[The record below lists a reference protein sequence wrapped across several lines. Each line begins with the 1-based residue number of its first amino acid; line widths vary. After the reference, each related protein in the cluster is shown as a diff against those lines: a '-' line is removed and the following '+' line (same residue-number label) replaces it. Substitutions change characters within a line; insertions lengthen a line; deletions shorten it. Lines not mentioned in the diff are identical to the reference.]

1 MSSRKAPKV
10 VEHIQP
16 SIELQQQ
23 PQTPIQIQQ
32 LQQLQP
38 IQQIQ
43 TSQITT
49 VAKIPRTGCLGYC
62 RESEEERYEAV
73 LDSAILDEH
82 FKNSLRR
89 RYIHLLREYQVR
101 ATRYSLLYHIGH
113 LIITVGSLIVPA
125 LLSVQYTNSLL
136 DYQTNIYWLTWT
148 LSLLVTTFNGVLVL
162 FKVDKKYHSLH
173 TTMERLRSE
182 GWQFLEL
189 TGRYAGHLLH
199 NGEEASHKNQY
210 RFFCHYVE
218 KIKLSQI
225 EEEYYKY
232 EDVSNS
238 VAHTPPNQK
247 SVKETGIVLPSIN
260 EELASFQAPQTI
272 KEVMK
277 GLITEP
283 EVNEIIVPIK

>member
-1 MSSRKAPKV
+1 
-10 VEHIQP
+10 
-16 SIELQQQ
+16 
-23 PQTPIQIQQ
+23 
-32 LQQLQP
+32 
-38 IQQIQ
+38 
-43 TSQITT
+43 
-49 VAKIPRTGCLGYC
+49 
-62 RESEEERYEAV
+62 V
-73 LDSAILDEH
+73 LDSATLDEH

-89 RYIHLLREYQVR
+89 RYIHLLREYQIR
-101 ATRYSLLYHIGH
+101 AVRYSILYHLGH

-148 LSLLVTTFNGVLVL
+148 LSLLVTTFNGILVL

-238 VAHTPPNQK
+238 VAHTPPTQK
-247 SVKETGIVLPSIN
+247 PAAQSGIVLPSIN
-260 EELASFQAPQTI
+260 EELASFQPPQTV

-277 GLITEP
+277 GLIAEP
-283 EVNEIIVPIK
+283 EANEIIVPIK